1 MAAMRL
7 SAGQKRPTIIH
18 LPHLTLFATG
28 IPKFVYGALNRKALE
43 NGLLGRCLFIETDDF
58 QPLGEMS
65 AAELPR
71 SLVETAT
78 KMAAREKAFN
88 ETGVLVPVVIAE
100 SSEAKEKLRELRF
113 NADEISRRLFESDL
127 ETAAALYCRLYEKAV
142 KLAALYAVSENPEA
156 PLMSAEAVRWAAAFA
171 THVTKKMLYESQFN
185 LAEGQFDRLKKRFVG
200 LLAKAGGQLDRATL
214 LKKMHID
221 ATTFQ
226 RIALTLHMSDMIEEE
241 TLSRRK
247 TLYTLKK
254 AA

>member
-1 MAAMRL
+1 
-7 SAGQKRPTIIH
+7 
-18 LPHLTLFATG
+18 
-28 IPKFVYGALNRKALE
+28 
-43 NGLLGRCLFIETDDF
+43 
-58 QPLGEMS
+58 
-65 AAELPR
+65 
-71 SLVETAT
+71 
-78 KMAAREKAFN
+78 
-88 ETGVLVPVVIAE
+88 
-100 SSEAKEKLRELRF
+100 
-113 NADEISRRLFESDL
+113 
-127 ETAAALYCRLYEKAV
+127 
-142 KLAALYAVSENPEA
+142 
-156 PLMSAEAVRWAAAFA
+156 MSAEAVRWAAAFA